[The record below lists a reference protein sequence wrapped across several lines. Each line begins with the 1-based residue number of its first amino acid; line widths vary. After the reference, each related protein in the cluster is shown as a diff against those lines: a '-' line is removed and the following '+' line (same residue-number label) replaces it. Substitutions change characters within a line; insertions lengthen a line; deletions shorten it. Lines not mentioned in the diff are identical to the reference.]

1 MAISRGQQPRQM
13 YQEGGIMPRL
23 NQLGS
28 GVSSAEQT
36 LQEINQRLESAESN
50 LGSGG
55 GQATFELAG
64 GNTTTQPPL
73 NLASD
78 IYTATGLTPRP
89 GTLSN
94 LNAFR
99 DPITGGGQPFFGNA
113 NMPSQLEP
121 ALSPMSASMRNM
133 AADGGMMGRQMYG
146 LGSLVKKAV
155 KGVTGAVKGIGKTIK
170 ENPLLAAAAFNFAPM
185 LLPGGKPFLGLGSL
199 KGSMGTIPGLTSL
212 FSSADKTKKGADL
225 LSTAKVFAGGSLLGG
240 LLNQAE
246 EEGDPEGI
254 TRDVGALRSK
264 LINAYKNQRTF
275 ADAADEDAAILEQVN
290 IDLSEYNQDM
300 NRTNVAY
307 GGRMGFARG
316 PDNPE
321 QNAIQAA
328 GIMNLPLNQ
337 NPAGVTELD
346 LRETGGF
353 IPPVGVKEKADDI
366 PAMLANN
373 EFVFTA
379 DAVRGMGE
387 GDVNKGA
394 QRMYDM
400 MKKLEKGGRV

>member
-379 DAVRGMGE
+379 DAVRGMGD

>member
-1 MAISRGQQPRQM
+1 MAISRGLQPRQ
-13 YQEGGIMPRL
+13 L
-23 NQLGS
+23 
-28 GVSSAEQT
+28 
-36 LQEINQRLESAESN
+36 
-50 LGSGG
+50 
-55 GQATFELAG
+55 
-64 GNTTTQPPL
+64 
-73 NLASD
+73 
-78 IYTATGLTPRP
+78 
-89 GTLSN
+89 
-94 LNAFR
+94 
-99 DPITGGGQPFFGNA
+99 
-113 NMPSQLEP
+113 
-121 ALSPMSASMRNM
+121 
-133 AADGGMMGRQMYG
+133 YG
-146 LGSLVKKAV
+146 LGSLVKSVTKGVKSAV
-155 KGVTGAVKGIGKTIK
+155 KGVAKTVKK
-170 ENPLLAAAAFNFAPM
+170 NPMLALAAFNFAPM
-185 LLPGGKPFLGLGSL
+185 LAGGSPFLGLGSL
-199 KGSMGTIPGLTSL
+199 KGSMGTIPG
-212 FSSADKTKKGADL
+212 FSSFVSNAAKKKAGEATIGGTL
-225 LSTAKVFAGGSLLGG
+225 KAFAGGSLLGG
-240 LLNQAE
+240 LLNKAE

-275 ADAADEDAAILEQVN
+275 SDAENEDAAILEQVD

-328 GIMNLPLNQ
+328 GIMDLPLNQ